1 MYYLLKLMMNDES
14 EEELQVY
21 IVGVAGRTLETL
33 KKNALKDQLITDEEL
48 KDCDD
53 LEKDFFIV
61 NAKNRKSAEEQFI
74 NYLYDDISP
83 DLEEAEKLE
92 LIELLLYGEKA

>member
-33 KKNALKDQLITDEEL
+33 KKKCAEGSAD
-48 KDCDD
+48 
-53 LEKDFFIV
+53 
-61 NAKNRKSAEEQFI
+61 NR
-74 NYLYDDISP
+74 
-83 DLEEAEKLE
+83 
-92 LIELLLYGEKA
+92 